1 MVRRGQQSGSRIRV
15 AVLAVGLAG
24 MALVAAQPASAG
36 GGCHRA
42 ESEGQDEG
50 TGTTVEMRG
59 NCFGP
64 TVLRVEAGSEVTFVN
79 RDEVVHRIDGVGWA
93 SESPVA
99 PGSRTTHRFDRPGTY
114 PYTCILHV
122 GMSGAVV
129 VGDGRGSGRVAEAA
143 SAAVLAAAPA
153 APAPA
158 GASNGAGVGVW
169 WFVATAAVAVGA
181 WVAGTTR
188 AWRRTRPS
196 EVAEIRPR

>member
-1 MVRRGQQSGSRIRV
+1 MARRRQQWERRLSV
-15 AVLAVGLAG
+15 AVVAVGLASL
-24 MALVAAQPASAG
+24 ALVAAGPASAG

-50 TGTTVEMRG
+50 VGTTVEMRG

-79 RDEVVHRIDGVGWA
+79 RDEVVHRVDGVGWA
-93 SESPVA
+93 SESLLA
-99 PGSRTTHRFDRPGTY
+99 PGARTTHRFDRPGTY

-129 VGDGRGSGRVAEAA
+129 VGDGRGSGRVVEVSPAT
-143 SAAVLAAAPA
+143 VLAAAPA

-158 GASNGAGVGVW
+158 VARTGGGVGVW
-169 WFVATAAVAVGA
+169 WFVATAAVASGA
-181 WVAGTTR
+181 WAAGATW
-188 AWRRTRPS
+188 ARRRS
-196 EVAEIRPR
+196 DHS